1 MSKARD
7 LASGQ
12 NGVRPFAT
20 SAGLTTSITGNAS
33 VTFPVGRFTQIPS
46 VAITVQTTGANATS
60 ATTSSVTTSG
70 FNTWLWIGA
79 TASTT
84 ARQCYWFAIQQTSDG
99 YVAGTAQ

>member
-20 SAGLTTSITGNAS
+20 ASGLTTTITGNAS

-46 VAITVQTTGANATS
+46 VTVAVASTNNTGTS
-60 ATTSSVTTSG
+60 ATTSSTTTSG
-70 FNTWLWIGA
+70 FNIFVWSGS

-84 ARQCYWFAIQQTSDG
+84 GRQCWWTAIQQTVDS
-99 YVAGTAQ
+99 YTAGTAQ

>member
-1 MSKARD
+1 MGKARD

-20 SAGLTTSITGNAS
+20 SAGLTIGITGNAS

-60 ATTSSVTTSG
+60 ATTSSVTTTG
-70 FNTWLWIGA
+70 FNAWLWIGA

-84 ARQCYWFAIQQTSDG
+84 SRQCYWLAIQQTSDA
-99 YVAGTAQ
+99 YIAGTAQ